1 MLKEFDT
8 QKELSELM
16 CVPLAVLQRLNTNLM
31 MVIGNHI
38 YTSKLGDEDSI
49 SLDIGIGQLNI
60 LVMGDSVKY
69 KFIPS
74 TKLEKT
80 IKDVIVSN
88 VDPLEKCAE
97 EELSERILALYKGLL
112 K

>member
-16 CVPLAVLQRLNTNLM
+16 CVPLAVLQRLNTNLLT
-31 MVIGNHI
+31 VIGSHI
-38 YTSKLGDEDSI
+38 YTSKLEDDNCL

-60 LVMGDSVKY
+60 LVLGDSVKY

-74 TKLEKT
+74 NKLEKVV
-80 IKDVIVSN
+80 KDVIVSN

-97 EELSERILALYKGLL
+97 EELSERILTLYKGLL